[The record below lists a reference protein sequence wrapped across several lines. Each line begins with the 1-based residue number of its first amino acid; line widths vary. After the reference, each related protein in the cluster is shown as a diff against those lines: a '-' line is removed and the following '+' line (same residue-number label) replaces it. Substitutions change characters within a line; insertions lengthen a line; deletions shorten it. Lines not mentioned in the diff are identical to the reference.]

1 MLKKSGKKGKGRAGY
16 PNKQYINVM
25 DCMKPEENKTLE
37 IVIFIV
43 FLIALAVFTK
53 FGVIDNI
60 AQMSAA
66 EAAYNDMQR
75 QITELREQNADYEDV
90 KKDYSH
96 YGMGYLDDTEILL
109 VDREDVLDLL
119 DKYVLKSADIKTL
132 AISDNTV
139 TLTVEKTKL
148 SAISS
153 IVKELE
159 EEPAVSFVTVNVAG
173 TNKEGNA
180 SSSGNKQVTA
190 TMYIELVKDGGEQQ

>member
-1 MLKKSGKKGKGRAGY
+1 MLKQIGKKGKGKAGY

-53 FGVIDNI
+53 FGVIDKI

-75 QITELREQNADYEDV
+75 QITELKEQNADYEDV

-96 YGMGYLDDTEILL
+96 YGMGYLDDSEILL

-119 DKYVLKSADIKTL
+119 DKYVLKNADIKTL
-132 AISDNTV
+132 AVTDNTV
-139 TLTVEKTKL
+139 TLTVEKTRL
-148 SAISS
+148 NAISS

-159 EEPAVSFVTVNVAG
+159 ADSDVAFVTVNVAG
-173 TNKEGNA
+173 TDRDVNTG
-180 SSSGNKQVTA
+180 SGNKQVTA
-190 TMYIELVKDGGEQQ
+190 TMYIELVPNGGEQ

>member
-16 PNKQYINVM
+16 PNKQYINIM
-25 DCMKPEENKTLE
+25 DGMKPDENRTLE
-37 IVIFIV
+37 ILIFIV

-53 FGVIDNI
+53 FGVIDKI

-75 QITELREQNADYEDV
+75 QITELREQNADYEEV
-90 KKDYSH
+90 KRDYSH
-96 YGMGYLDDTEILL
+96 YGRGYLDDTEILL
-109 VDREDVLDLL
+109 MDRENVLDLL

-132 AISDNTV
+132 NISDNTV
-139 TLTVEKTKL
+139 TLTVEKTRL

-173 TNKEGNA
+173 TNREGNE
-180 SSSGNKQVTA
+180 SSGNKQVTA
-190 TMYIELVKDGGEQQ
+190 TMYIELVKNGGEQ